1 MKKSKSYWYRLLFI
15 SLMVFSFSAYGENTL
30 HPDVQ
35 KMIQANQEPEGVV
48 FEVETLDGDA
58 LNKLAG
64 YIKFQV
70 EQVRKSY
77 PSVDIA
83 VVSHGVE
90 EYALQTKKQ
99 PENAGLH
106 SLFNNLVSDSE
117 VSLHV
122 CGAVAGLNKL
132 SQEDFPEFVSY
143 SESGMAQIND
153 YKALDYQV
161 IVIKQL
167 SDKQRKTLFETP
179 EKFM

>member
-70 EQVRKSY
+70 EQVRKAY
-77 PSVDIA
+77 PSVDLRWCLTVLKSTLCRPKNSLKMLDYTVYSIIWSVILKSA
-83 VVSHGVE
+83 CMF
-90 EYALQTKKQ
+90 
-99 PENAGLH
+99 AGL
-106 SLFNNLVSDSE
+106 LRV
-117 VSLHV
+117 
-122 CGAVAGLNKL
+122 
-132 SQEDFPEFVSY
+132 
-143 SESGMAQIND
+143 
-153 YKALDYQV
+153 
-161 IVIKQL
+161 
-167 SDKQRKTLFETP
+167 
-179 EKFM
+179 